1 MNIFISG
8 GCKNGKSYHAQEL
21 VRDMARRKGIPMYY
35 IATMISTGPEDDLRI
50 KRHIKDREGWG
61 FVTLEQPKNLCGILK
76 RDDVNLEGAF
86 LMDSITA
93 LLQNEMF
100 GIDGSYNEEAGFK
113 VAEDL
118 IRFGKATGNTVF
130 VSDYIYSDA
139 RDYDDW
145 TENYRRSLAHCDRET
160 AKICDSVI
168 ETCFG
173 TFRELKKPRQ

>member
-21 VRDMARRKGIPMYY
+21 VRDMAMEKSVPMYY
-35 IATMISTGPEDDLRI
+35 IATMISTGHEDDLRI

-61 FVTLEQPKNLCGILK
+61 FITLEQPKNLCELLD
-76 RDDVNLEGAF
+76 RDYVNPKGAF
-86 LMDSITA
+86 LMDSVTA

-100 GIDGSYNEEAGFK
+100 GIDGSYDETAGLK
-113 VAEDL
+113 VSEDL
-118 IRFGKATGNTVF
+118 EKFARATGNTVF

-139 RDYDDW
+139 RDYDEW
-145 TENYRRSLAHCDRET
+145 TENYRKSLAYCDSKLAKVCDR
-160 AKICDSVI
+160 VI

-173 TFRELKKPRQ
+173 TFKDLK